1 MNVLYHSFNFF
12 CNTKL
17 CQIHF
22 LKNISSSQFK
32 FRDPVPGTPGQVNK
46 NLIQFGPGKINRNY
60 YWSLLSEGRD
70 DQYRCVSVLFLLAQ
84 PHCAGL
90 ILRA

>member
-1 MNVLYHSFNFF
+1 MNVLHHSFNFF

-22 LKNISSSQFK
+22 FKKISSSQLK
-32 FRDPVPGTPGQVNK
+32 FRDPVPGTPGQVTK

-70 DQYRCVSVLFLLAQ
+70 DLRHSWAKPSTVVSRFFSF
-84 PHCAGL
+84 
-90 ILRA
+90 